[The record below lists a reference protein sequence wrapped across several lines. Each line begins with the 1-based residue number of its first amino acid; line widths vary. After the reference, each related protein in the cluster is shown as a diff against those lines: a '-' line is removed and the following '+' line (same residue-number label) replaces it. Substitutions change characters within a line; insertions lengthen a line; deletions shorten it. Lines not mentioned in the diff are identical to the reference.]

1 MIKMSIKLS
10 HSSQN
15 LYLSCGERYRLHYI
29 EKWRPITLSSPLVFG
44 SAIDQALNVML
55 DPQNP
60 ENLNNPNLLKLS
72 LETFDRNFEQG
83 MNSEYKLVDLPL
95 NPNLK
100 YSKWDF
106 DADLLEKADWRELF
120 KYDPKFF
127 ETKEKIESEKIP
139 WLEVPEEQRMVI
151 NYANW
156 LCMSRKG
163 KMMLEAYYNK
173 ILPNIK
179 EVLAVQM
186 TVNLLDEDGN
196 DLNGVID
203 AVVRLQDGRV
213 CVLDNKTTSSE
224 YEEDSVRG
232 SEQLAKYMAI
242 LNIKAEDPEDPW
254 EHRVDCA
261 AYAVMSKKLI
271 KDITRTCASCG
282 HIADSKAK
290 TCDQELEVPGKLVK
304 GKQATKRCGGE
315 WIKDKKFEVQT
326 QFIVD
331 IISEEFQDS
340 VIQNAVT
347 VKSCIEMGL
356 FPKNYG
362 SCSNIYGS
370 ECQFINLCHAG
381 KTDGLVKLEKKDK

>member
-1 MIKMSIKLS
+1 MW
-10 HSSQN
+10 
-15 LYLSCGERYRLHYI
+15 LSCGERYRLHYI
-29 EKWRPITLSSPLVFG
+29 QKWRPVTLSSPLVFG
-44 SAIDQALNVML
+44 SAIDSALNIL
-55 DPQNP
+55 LETRD
-60 ENLNNPNLLKLS
+60 LKLT
-72 LETFDRNFEQG
+72 LEVFDKNFEQG
-83 MNSEYKLVDLPL
+83 TNSLYELVDLPL

-120 KYDPKFF
+120 KYDGKFF
-127 ETKEKIESEKIP
+127 ETKEKVDELLAAKTP
-139 WLEVPEEQRMVI
+139 WLEIPEENRMVL
-151 NYANW
+151 NYASW

-163 KMMLEAYYNK
+163 KMLLEAYYNK

-179 EVLAVQM
+179 EVLTVQM
-186 TVNLLDEDGN
+186 TVNLLDGDGN

-213 CVLDNKTTSSE
+213 CVLDNKTTSTE
-224 YEEDSVRG
+224 YELDSVAG
-232 SEQLAKYMAI
+232 SEQLAKYVAI
-242 LNIKAEDPEDPW
+242 LNIKAADSEDPW
-254 EHRVDCA
+254 EHSIDCA

-304 GKQATKRCGGE
+304 GVQATKRCGGE
-315 WIKDKKFEVQT
+315 WIKDKKFEVNT

-331 IISEEFQDS
+331 IISREFQDS
-340 VIQNAVT
+340 VLENAVT

-356 FPKNYG
+356 FPKNY
-362 SCSNIYGS
+362 SACESMYGS
-370 ECQFINLCHAG
+370 PCQFIGLCHKG
-381 KTDGLVKLEKKDK
+381 KTDGLIKLEKKS